1 MHTCEEINSF
11 ERTLTDDGN
20 VLIKFF
26 LYISQKEQ
34 RKRFDKMLGS
44 KETAWKVSRQDEK
57 RNRNYRRYKSINE
70 EMLEKTETACA
81 PWVIVEAENR
91 RFATVKIYTEV
102 IRRLEEAVRAKKK
115 EEEKNTKTDDGAP
128 SVLPECSLVS
138 SVLSKVDLSLSYTE
152 KEYKQKLKK
161 LQSRIELLHSEIYRR
176 RIPVVLG
183 FEGWDAAGKG
193 GAIKRLT
200 EPMDPRGYVV
210 NPTAAP
216 SDLEKSHHYLWR
228 FWRNMPKAGH
238 IAILTE
244 PGTAELW

>member
-1 MHTCEEINSF
+1 
-11 ERTLTDDGN
+11 
-20 VLIKFF
+20 
-26 LYISQKEQ
+26 
-34 RKRFDKMLGS
+34 
-44 KETAWKVSRQDEK
+44 
-57 RNRNYRRYKSINE
+57 
-70 EMLEKTETACA
+70 MLEKTETACA

-238 IAILTE
+238 IAIFDRTWYGRVMVE
-244 PGTAELW
+244 RIEGFCTKEEWQRAYPGNQRNGGVFGSWGCHCAEILAAD

>member
-1 MHTCEEINSF
+1 
-11 ERTLTDDGN
+11 
-20 VLIKFF
+20 
-26 LYISQKEQ
+26 
-34 RKRFDKMLGS
+34 MLGS

-152 KEYKQKLKK
+152 KEYKQKLKNC
-161 LQSRIELLHSEIYRR
+161 R
-176 RIPVVLG
+176 
-183 FEGWDAAGKG
+183 AA
-193 GAIKRLT
+193 
-200 EPMDPRGYVV
+200 
-210 NPTAAP
+210 
-216 SDLEKSHHYLWR
+216 
-228 FWRNMPKAGH
+228 
-238 IAILTE
+238 
-244 PGTAELW
+244 

>member
-44 KETAWKVSRQDEK
+44 KETAWKVSRQERK
-57 RNRNYRRYKSINE
+57 RETGITADNKSINE

-115 EEEKNTKTDDGAP
+115 EEEKNTKT
-128 SVLPECSLVS
+128 
-138 SVLSKVDLSLSYTE
+138 
-152 KEYKQKLKK
+152 
-161 LQSRIELLHSEIYRR
+161 RR
-176 RIPVVLG
+176 WSAKCATGMFVGVFG
-183 FEGWDAAGKG
+183 FE
-193 GAIKRLT
+193 
-200 EPMDPRGYVV
+200 
-210 NPTAAP
+210 
-216 SDLEKSHHYLWR
+216 
-228 FWRNMPKAGH
+228 
-238 IAILTE
+238 
-244 PGTAELW
+244 

>member
-1 MHTCEEINSF
+1 MKKISKKIFLHTCEEINSF

-44 KETAWKVSRQDEK
+44 KETSWKVSRQDEK

-138 SVLSKVDLSLSYTE
+138 SVLSKGGFISFLYR
-152 KEYKQKLKK
+152 KEYKQ
-161 LQSRIELLHSEIYRR
+161 IE
-176 RIPVVLG
+176 
-183 FEGWDAAGKG
+183 K
-193 GAIKRLT
+193 
-200 EPMDPRGYVV
+200 
-210 NPTAAP
+210 
-216 SDLEKSHHYLWR
+216 
-228 FWRNMPKAGH
+228 
-238 IAILTE
+238 
-244 PGTAELW
+244 TAEPHRTSSQ